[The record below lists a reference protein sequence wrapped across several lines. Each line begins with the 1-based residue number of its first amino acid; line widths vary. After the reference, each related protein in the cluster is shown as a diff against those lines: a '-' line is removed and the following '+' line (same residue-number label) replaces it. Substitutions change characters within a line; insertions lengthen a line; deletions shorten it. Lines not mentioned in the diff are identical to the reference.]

1 MECALRN
8 SSYYERAY
16 AAYYASVYLLCILPS
31 TTFRNGRGA
40 YYVFVCVLRQPETS
54 ERMKKANMKRLVY
67 SPQLP
72 RERARPIYY
81 EVRAGLGLCW

>member
-1 MECALRN
+1 
-8 SSYYERAY
+8 
-16 AAYYASVYLLCILPS
+16 
-31 TTFRNGRGA
+31 
-40 YYVFVCVLRQPETS
+40 
-54 ERMKKANMKRLVY
+54 MKKANMKRLVY